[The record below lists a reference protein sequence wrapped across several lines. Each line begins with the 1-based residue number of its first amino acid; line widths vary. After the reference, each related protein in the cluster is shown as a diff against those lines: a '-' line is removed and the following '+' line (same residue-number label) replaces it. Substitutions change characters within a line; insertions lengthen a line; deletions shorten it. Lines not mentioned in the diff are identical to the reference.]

1 MALHTY
7 SSEDAVGIRNEVND
21 WIRTGSAFDGIADVD
36 TAMRDS
42 EDSSLIKG
50 GVAPNDHIVRGL
62 RCTNIGYREI
72 AAPIAQALLAVG
84 YD

>member
-1 MALHTY
+1 
-7 SSEDAVGIRNEVND
+7 
-21 WIRTGSAFDGIADVD
+21 
-36 TAMRDS
+36 MRDS

-50 GVAPNDHIVRGL
+50 GAAPNDHIVRGL